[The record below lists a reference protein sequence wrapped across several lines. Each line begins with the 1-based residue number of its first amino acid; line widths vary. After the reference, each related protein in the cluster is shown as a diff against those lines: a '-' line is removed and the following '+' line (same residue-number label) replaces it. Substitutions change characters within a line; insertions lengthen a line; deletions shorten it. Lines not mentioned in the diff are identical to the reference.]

1 MRSPSKPAWHAARA
15 GAVIS
20 AALLSG
26 CDPVINIAGAN
37 FPAWLF
43 CVVAGA
49 VVTALVRLLFI
60 ALRIDQYLWPL
71 PLVYLSL
78 AVLVASLVYLICFN
92 RI

>member
-1 MRSPSKPAWHAARA
+1 MRSPSKPARYAARA

-26 CDPVINIAGAN
+26 CDPVVNIAGAN

-43 CVVAGA
+43 CIVAGA
-49 VVTALVRLLFI
+49 ALAALVRRLFI
-60 ALRIDQYLWPL
+60 ALGIDAHLWPA

-78 AVLVASLVYLICFN
+78 AVLAASLVYLICFN

>member
-1 MRSPSKPAWHAARA
+1 MRTVTSGKPSA
-15 GAVIS
+15 GAVASVS
-20 AALLSG
+20 AAGLCG

-49 VVTALVRLLFI
+49 VLAALFRLLFI
-60 ALRIDQYLWPL
+60 TLGIDEHLWPGV
-71 PLVYLSL
+71 LVYIGL
-78 AVLVASLVYLICFN
+78 AVLMACLVYLICFN